1 MVRGL
6 VEQVD
11 CLEVGLEVEFRAGK
25 VGMEQ

>member
-1 MVRGL
+1 MVQGL
-6 VEQVD
+6 VGQVD